1 MTGGTEPAV
10 APMMALVQVAVDL
23 PGAPGERLY
32 DYLPPEATAL
42 TVGDGVVVPFGGRRA
57 IGIVVSLVSANTTPA
72 GITLKQIEGR
82 LGSTPLVTP
91 LLMAL
96 AEAIALRWAAPLAT
110 TVRSL
115 LPAGMLNTVALEAR
129 RLKDATDASMQIGL
143 GPEWVAVERLT
154 GARGNTRSTTLR
166 SLRRLE
172 EKGEAERRW
181 SLVRRGAHSIDVT
194 YASLVTHVAPDI
206 LASMRLGSRQVAAVE
221 RLSAAAQTAD
231 PWVVASALPGGFP
244 TARRLAD
251 AGAVQLEVR
260 RVQRRHADRRSP
272 RLADEQEKIVLSGVQ
287 REIVAAT
294 CGDHSAGVTVLV
306 DGPPGSGK
314 SRAAVEAAIRVIAM
328 GRSVLWLVPEAA
340 QVTIASDMLAAA
352 GGEPEPIHS
361 GLSAGERLDAHDR
374 LLEPGPHLV
383 VGTRVA
389 LGSLRDGVGLVVVDE
404 EHEGAYK
411 SDRTPRLHARE
422 AARELARLSGAPTLL
437 LSATPAIE
445 SLARADIE
453 GWTRFTLSRRTS
465 APRVEVVDLRQE
477 LAEGWRGMMSRPLL
491 ERLRALNWA
500 TGSQALLIINRR
512 GLASALLCR
521 DCGAAQSCPTCER
534 PLVLHSAGSLLRC
547 HGCGIAAEPL
557 TRCPSCG
564 GARIRALG
572 GGTERLES
580 EVRAALPAVVVDR
593 LDADAAV
600 AIGSGDRILDA
611 FRGGRTQIL
620 VGTALAAKAL
630 NLPALELVGIVSA
643 DTGLLLP
650 DERAAERAVALVVQA
665 VGRLGRGAN
674 VGVAVIQSYRPDDPA
689 ISAAVE
695 IARGGSVDAWRT
707 REIALRKGSG
717 GAPFMRT
724 VKVSVAAA
732 TAAGARNSIEGLA
745 TTIRSAAAARGD
757 HQARILGP
765 IPAWVPRRAGRW
777 RENLILRAVDVEHY
791 LPLIRG
797 RDLTID
803 VDPETLL

>member
-1 MTGGTEPAV
+1 MTGGAEPH
-10 APMMALVQVAVDL
+10 ALTSTTVLRVAVDV

-32 DYLPPEATAL
+32 DYLAL
-42 TVGDGVVVPFGGRRA
+42 HGVHAAVGDGVIVPFGGRRA
-57 IGIVVSLVSANTTPA
+57 IGIVVALNPNDLPPA
-72 GITLKQIEGR
+72 GIKLKPIEGR
-82 LGSTPLVTP
+82 LGTAPLVTP
-91 LLMAL
+91 LLMLL
-96 AEAIALRWAAPLAT
+96 AETIATRWAAPIAT

-115 LPAGMLNTVALEAR
+115 LPAGMLDAVVLEAR
-129 RLKDATDASMQIGL
+129 RVGEASEASARIGL
-143 GPEWVAVERLT
+143 GAEWVAVERLT
-154 GARGNTRSTTLR
+154 GARGKTRAATLK
-166 SLRRLE
+166 SLRQLE
-172 EKGEAERRW
+172 LAGEAERRW
-181 SLVRRGAHSIDVT
+181 SLVRRGAQSLDT
-194 YASLVTHVAPDI
+194 TFASLITDAAPAV
-206 LASMRLGSRQVAAVE
+206 LEAMRLGSRQVAAVE
-221 RLSAAAQTAD
+221 QLTAAARSGD
-231 PWVVASALPGGFP
+231 PWVAASALPGGLP

-260 RVQRRHADRRSP
+260 RIQRRHADRRS
-272 RLADEQEKIVLSGVQ
+272 AAVDAAGAKINLTEVQ
-287 REIVAAT
+287 GEIANAACERSVAGET
-294 CGDHSAGVTVLV
+294 ILI

-314 SRAAVEAAIRVIAM
+314 SRAAAEAAVRMIAA

-340 QVTIASDMLAAA
+340 QVAIAADMLATA
-352 GGEPEPIHS
+352 GGTPEPIHS

-389 LGSLRDGVGLVVVDE
+389 LGALRDEVGLVVIDE

-411 SDRTPRLHARE
+411 SDRTPRLHARD
-422 AARELARLSGAPTLL
+422 AARELARLAGAATLL

-445 SLARADIE
+445 SLARAEIE
-453 GWTRFTLSRRTS
+453 GWRRYTLTRRTP
-465 APRVEVVDLRQE
+465 APLVEVIDLRQE
-477 LAEGWRGMMSRPLL
+477 LADGWRGMMSRALL
-491 ERLRALNWA
+491 ERLTALDWA
-500 TGSQALLIINRR
+500 GGQQALLIINRR

-521 DCGAAQSCPTCER
+521 DCGAAQSCPSCER

-572 GGTERLES
+572 GGTERLEA
-580 EVRAALPAVVVDR
+580 EVRATLPDVIVDR
-593 LDADAAV
+593 LDADAAS

-611 FRGGRTQIL
+611 FRSGRTQIL

-630 NLPALELVGIVSA
+630 DLPALALVGIVSA

-665 VGRLGRGAN
+665 VGRLGRGAHA
-674 VGVAVIQSYRPDDPA
+674 GVAVIQSYRPEDPA
-689 ISAAVE
+689 ITAAVE

-707 REIALRKGSG
+707 REIGLRKAAG
-717 GAPFMRT
+717 GAPFLRT
-724 VKVSVAAA
+724 VKVSAAAA
-732 TAAGARNSIEGLA
+732 TAAGARRSIEGLA
-745 TTIRSAAAARGD
+745 TTLRAAAVAAGD
-757 HQARILGP
+757 DRARILGP

-777 RENLILRAVDVEHY
+777 RENLILRAVDLEPY

-797 RDLTID
+797 RDLTVD